1 MKKSDQL
8 KQLGEIKSM
17 MEQSSQF
24 LSLSGLSG
32 ISAGIIAL
40 FGAFFAQREIQ
51 SFLYNSNNS
60 YEKLEFNLFLI
71 AILTLA
77 SALFVGFIFTLKK
90 TAKTSDKIWNS
101 TSKRLLI
108 NFTIPLTLGGVFV
121 LILIYHQYYLLI
133 APATLIVYGY
143 SLLNASRYT
152 FKDIKYL
159 GISQIITGLFATLYL
174 GYGLIFW
181 AIGFGVMH
189 ILYGIIMY
197 FKYDRK

>member
-40 FGAFFAQREIQ
+40 FGAFFAQREVH
-51 SFLYNSNNS
+51 SFLSTSDNS
-60 YEKLEFNLFLI
+60 YETLEFNLFII
-71 AILTLA
+71 ATLTLV
-77 SALFVGFIFTLKK
+77 SALLVGFIFTLKK
-90 TAKTSDKIWNS
+90 TAKSGDNIWNS
-101 TSKRLLI
+101 TSKRLFI
-108 NFTIPLTLGGVFV
+108 NLAIPLILGGIFV
-121 LILIYHQYYLLI
+121 LILIYHHYFLLI
-133 APATLIVYGY
+133 APATLIIYGY

-189 ILYGIIMY
+189 ILYGTIMY

>member
-8 KQLGEIKSM
+8 KQLEEIKSM

-71 AILTLA
+71 AILTLV

-108 NFTIPLTLGGVFV
+108 NFTIPLTLGGIFV
-121 LILIYHQYYLLI
+121 LILIYHHYFLLI